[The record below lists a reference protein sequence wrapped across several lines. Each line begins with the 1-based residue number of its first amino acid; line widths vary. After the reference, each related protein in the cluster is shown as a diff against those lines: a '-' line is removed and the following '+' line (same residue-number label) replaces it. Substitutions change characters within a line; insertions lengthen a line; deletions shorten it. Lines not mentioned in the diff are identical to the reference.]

1 MIYTLII
8 MALLVLDQ
16 ASKFWARNILAI
28 KGSIPVISDF
38 LHLTYVENR
47 GAAFGI
53 LNGKI
58 ALFLAVTALAI
69 ILLLKYAN
77 SQKDN
82 EHARGLYFIIAF
94 IIAGALGNL
103 IDRAV
108 FGFVTDMIDFRGIWK
123 FVFNIADCY
132 VVCATGALI
141 FYILK
146 FDKTEITSK

>member
-1 MIYTLII
+1 MLYTLII
-8 MALLVLDQ
+8 ITLLALDQ
-16 ASKFWARNILAI
+16 ISKFWARNILAI
-28 KGSIPVISDF
+28 KGSIPVISEF

-53 LNGKI
+53 LSGKI
-58 ALFLAVTALAI
+58 TLFLAVTALAI
-69 ILLLKYAN
+69 ILLIRYAN

-82 EHARGLYFIIAF
+82 DHARGLYLIIVF

-103 IDRAV
+103 IDRAM

-123 FVFNIADCY
+123 FVFNVADCY
-132 VVCATGALI
+132 VVCGTSALI

-146 FDKTEITSK
+146 FDKTENS